1 MRHSIAVPALTLAL
15 ATVAQASGG
24 GEEID
29 GASLVTP
36 DIGLMFWTFVTFGL
50 LLVLLGRFAWKPLLS
65 AIEARE
71 RSIRESIDQARAER
85 DEAAKLLDEHK
96 ALVAQA
102 RRERAEAAAEG
113 QRDAERLKGQIVE
126 EGRQQRERLLSQ
138 AEAQIAAEMQKARAE
153 LRGAVA
159 DLSIRVA
166 ERLLAKN
173 LDDPAQR
180 KLVEDYLDD
189 LDRRPDGPSVRPS

>member
-1 MRHSIAVPALTLAL
+1 MMRRIPFVTSATAL
-15 ATVAQASGG
+15 ATSSLAFGS
-24 GEEID
+24 EEAID
-29 GASLVTP
+29 STALITP
-36 DIGLMFWTFVTFGL
+36 DFGLMFWTFVTFGFL
-50 LLVLLGRFAWKPLLS
+50 LFVLGRYAWKPLLG

-96 ALVAQA
+96 ALVVQA

-166 ERLLAKN
+166 ERLLARN
-173 LDDPAQR
+173 LDDSAQR

>member
-1 MRHSIAVPALTLAL
+1 
-15 ATVAQASGG
+15 
-24 GEEID
+24 
-29 GASLVTP
+29 
-36 DIGLMFWTFVTFGL
+36 
-50 LLVLLGRFAWKPLLS
+50 
-65 AIEARE
+65 
-71 RSIRESIDQARAER
+71 
-85 DEAAKLLDEHK
+85 
-96 ALVAQA
+96 
-102 RRERAEAAAEG
+102 
-113 QRDAERLKGQIVE
+113 VE